1 MLNAAQH
8 WGMTATV
15 LHSSSQLSA
24 ALKEGHHVLP
34 AIQQDKFSPWGFG
47 TSHEIVL
54 KGYSNGNT
62 YVYAPYNAANNG
74 WYPIE
79 WLWREQSTQSGD
91 INGLGNSF
99 VKVTNI

>member
-1 MLNAAQH
+1 MFWLLFNKI
-8 WGMTATV
+8 
-15 LHSSSQLSA
+15 SSHLG
-24 ALKEGHHVLP
+24 ALEQVTK
-34 AIQQDKFSPWGFG
+34 
-47 TSHEIVL
+47 IVL

-62 YVYAPYNAANNG
+62 YVYDPYNAANNG